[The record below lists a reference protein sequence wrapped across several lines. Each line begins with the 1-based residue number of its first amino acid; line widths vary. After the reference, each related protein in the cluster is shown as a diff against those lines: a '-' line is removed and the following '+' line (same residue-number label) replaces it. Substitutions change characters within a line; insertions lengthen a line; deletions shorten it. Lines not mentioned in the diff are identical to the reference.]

1 MMNMQSKYCYEFNEV
16 EFMLVS
22 ANTVHDRGADFN
34 FAVSMLVMVDLLL
47 RVADH
52 DGTQSSRVK
61 KRRIAMK

>member
-22 ANTVHDRGADFN
+22 ANDRGADFN
-34 FAVSMLVMVDLLL
+34 FEVSMLVMVDLLL

>member
-22 ANTVHDRGADFN
+22 ANDRGADFN